1 VTLQAP
7 VTLKDK
13 IADRSA
19 HVCIIGLGYVGLTTM
34 VAAAQAGFRVT
45 GIDLDQDRVDQL
57 NRGGSYI
64 DDVDQVTLEAL
75 LRDGLITASTDPR
88 SARDTDVVIICVP
101 TPLNKNKEPLLDP
114 IRDSATDLAGQ
125 PNSLGKRLVILQS
138 TTYPGTTEELV
149 LPILSKDG
157 LRVGEDF
164 FLAFSPERI
173 DPGNSKHSVRD
184 IPKVVGG
191 VTAACTDMASF
202 FLAEV
207 ADEVRSVSSPRVG
220 EMTKLLENIFRSVNI
235 ALVNELMM
243 LCERLGIDIWEV
255 IDSASTKP
263 FGFMPFYP
271 GAGVG
276 GHCIPV
282 DPFYLAWKARESD
295 FYVNFI
301 QLAAQVNDNM
311 PYYIE
316 SRIADILAERGLLL
330 NRSEVLLLGVTF
342 KRDVQDTRNSPAIA
356 LAQLLLRRGT
366 RVSFNDPFVTRLSI
380 GGDMFERTE
389 ASPETLRAHDA
400 TVLLVPHSSY
410 DVVQIVKHSPL
421 VIDVGNATGYLG
433 ELPNVIR
440 IGAPHREQVRE
451 E

>member
-1 VTLQAP
+1 VTLQAQ

-45 GIDLDQDRVDQL
+45 GIDLDQERVDQL
-57 NRGGSYI
+57 NRGESYI
-64 DDVDQVTLEAL
+64 DDVDQATLEAL
-75 LRDGLITASTDPR
+75 LRDGLIAASTDPR

-114 IRDSATDLAGQ
+114 IRDSATDLAEQ
-125 PNSLGKRLVILQS
+125 PNSSGQRLVILQS

-149 LPILSKDG
+149 LPILSRDG

-191 VTAACTDMASF
+191 VTAACTEMASF
-202 FLAEV
+202 FLAKV

-316 SRIADILAERGLLL
+316 SRIADILAEHGLLL

-356 LAQLLLRRGT
+356 LAELLLKRGT
-366 RVSFNDPFVTRLSI
+366 RVSFNDPYVARLSL
-380 GGDMFERTE
+380 GGNMFEGIE
-389 ASPETLRAHDA
+389 ANAETLRAHDA

-410 DVVQIVKHSPL
+410 DVAEIVKHSPL

-440 IGAPHREQVRE
+440 IGAPHRKQVSE